1 VTKPVTIKDVAAA
14 AGVSTATV
22 SRVLTGDTAISPARR
37 AVVLSTATRLH
48 YRPSAAARRLRTKSS
63 SLLGVV
69 VQSVGDGYVGEV
81 VLGIQNRARDLGF
94 QPLFFVSEG
103 QARLEAEALEVFL
116 SEQVRE
122 LISVSPTGRPHLL
135 RQAVDNGLH
144 VSVINWDIE
153 VPGHLFD
160 EFEHGA
166 AKRVP
171 RFGSNGVEKSIC
183 QVKFD
188 DVGAGILATTHLLE
202 LGHRKFAYLRGPDVR
217 SSLLRLIGF
226 RRALEAADLWPQ
238 AVLTAES
245 PVLQSRELTIAA
257 FLKEQ
262 EPPIA
267 IVAYDDLCAVATLR
281 AAHFAG
287 WRVPEDL
294 SVVGIDDI
302 QFSAYTNPGLTSVAQ
317 PKQELGAL
325 AVDALLSN
333 DGEAASTRMLD
344 GSLVV
349 RESTAAVTSPDSQNR
364 RLGAPSTAV
373 AVATAGGA
381 AVAGGAAGVAPRP
394 GRVGS
399 RR

>member
-1 VTKPVTIKDVAAA
+1 LSSLEIVSAVTRPVTIKDVAAA

-22 SRVLTGDTAISPARR
+22 SRVLTGDTAISAARR
-37 AVVLSTATRLH
+37 AAVLSTARRLQ

-81 VLGIQNRARDLGF
+81 VLGIQSRARDLGF

-135 RQAVDNGLH
+135 GQAVENGLH
-144 VSVINWDIE
+144 VSVINWDLE
-153 VPGHLFD
+153 VPARLFAD
-160 EFEHGA
+160 LEHGEA
-166 AKRVP
+166 RSVP
-171 RFGSNGVEKSIC
+171 RFGSSAVEKSIC
-183 QVKFD
+183 HINFD
-188 DVGAGILATTHLLE
+188 DLGAGVMATSHLLE
-202 LGHRKFAYLRGPDVR
+202 LGHRKLAYLRGPDVR
-217 SSLLRLIGF
+217 SSLLRLAGF
-226 RRALEAADLWPQ
+226 RRALEAAGLWPQ
-238 AVLTAES
+238 TVLTAES
-245 PVLQSRELTIAA
+245 PVLQSREVAIAA
-257 FLKEQ
+257 FLSTQ
-262 EPPIA
+262 RPPLG

-281 AAHFAG
+281 AAHYAG

-325 AVDALLSN
+325 AVDALLNSSQE
-333 DGEAASTRMLD
+333 GASKRMLD
-344 GSLVV
+344 GRLVI
-349 RESTAAVTSPDSQNR
+349 RESTAAVDPIVESRGHNGKGRPAAAS
-364 RLGAPSTAV
+364 
-373 AVATAGGA
+373 GG
-381 AVAGGAAGVAPRP
+381 R
-394 GRVGS
+394 
-399 RR
+399 